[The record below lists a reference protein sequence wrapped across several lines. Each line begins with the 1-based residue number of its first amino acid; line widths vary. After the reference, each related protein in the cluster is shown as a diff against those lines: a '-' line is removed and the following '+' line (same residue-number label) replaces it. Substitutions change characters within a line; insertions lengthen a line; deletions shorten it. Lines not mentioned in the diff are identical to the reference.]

1 MTSASFLGRHDKR
14 HTDFS
19 VSSRRFVLYKV
30 DETVVMRG
38 SGVGDKEPP
47 RRSRRFVRARACPGH
62 APHAPLGVG
71 GAPLHCATAS
81 LLPLLLSGDPSA
93 FLTALIF
100 LLILHGRRPNGR
112 GGVKLS
118 PSVYA
123 DTDVPRSHN
132 HSDCAR

>member
-1 MTSASFLGRHDKR
+1 M
-14 HTDFS
+14 
-19 VSSRRFVLYKV
+19 
-30 DETVVMRG
+30 
-38 SGVGDKEPP
+38 GDKEPP

-71 GAPLHCATAS
+71 GAPLHCATVS

-118 PSVYA
+118 PSVRA

-132 HSDCAR
+132 HCARW